1 MRGEPD
7 RLCPFTADDDPRGPT
22 RAAFVWA
29 QSAGGILLCRVE
41 NTVYDF
47 AYSLFLAIRTAIV
60 MDRKLAAILAADV
73 VGYSALMEADEAGT
87 HERLKAGRKELFEP
101 EIARHHGRVF
111 KVMGDG
117 MLAEFGSV
125 VDAVECAV
133 ALQRGLAERNAAVPE
148 EQRIQVRIGI
158 NLGEVIVEGD
168 DRYGEG
174 VNIATRLEQLA
185 EPGGI
190 YVSGKV
196 AKEVEK
202 RLAFGFEPM
211 GEQKVKN
218 LAEPVSVFRIK
229 LDDTPARGL
238 ARLPSRRVW
247 PWAAAI
253 AAALLVIA
261 GAWFAWRPP
270 APETAVVAPDPV
282 VADARPS
289 LVVLPFANLSDD
301 KEQGYLADGITEDL
315 TTELARVPGL
325 FVISRNAAFTYK
337 GKAVAPAQIAKDLGV
352 RYILEG
358 STRRAGEAMRINAQL
373 IDTRTGGHVWA
384 ERFDGRWAEVFALQ
398 DKVVANVAGT
408 LKLKL
413 VPSSAEEAGGTNN
426 AAAYDAWLRGWD
438 LRKRDS
444 VEDFVKAADY
454 FKQALALDPQFGA
467 ADAAL
472 AYIYWDANEPRQKAL
487 GISWEENNAKL
498 LEHLDAAAKH
508 PSTDYY
514 GMLAQLLVRQQKSDE
529 AIAALQKAIALNP
542 SESWIYEDMSQ
553 ALTFNGRAADGLA
566 FLDSAM
572 RVDPGWTPRRYY
584 LQGLAYFSQDRFADA
599 VTSLEKIDFQSGDF
613 WSKYYALQV
622 LLPAYGHL
630 DRDAEIAAVKEKFQ
644 PVLNELFEGQEISGL
659 LTQNFFA
666 FKNYADFE
674 RLLDGLR
681 KAGVPEARFGM
692 DTASMDRLTG
702 AEIGAIFYGHEL
714 EGRELDTDE
723 SYWQSTAPD
732 GTARLSL
739 GASSDTGVFRIEG
752 DTYCVY
758 WRMTHRH
765 CTMVFRNPTG
775 TLEKRNEYL
784 QIIRYRRIEFSVVK

>member
-1 MRGEPD
+1 ME
-7 RLCPFTADDDPRGPT
+7 
-22 RAAFVWA
+22 
-29 QSAGGILLCRVE
+29 
-41 NTVYDF
+41 
-47 AYSLFLAIRTAIV
+47 
-60 MDRKLAAILAADV
+60 RKLAAILAADV

-148 EQRIQVRIGI
+148 DQRIQVRIGI
-158 NLGEVIVEGD
+158 NLGEVIVEGE

-202 RLAFGFEPM
+202 KLAFGFEPM

-218 LAEPVSVFRIK
+218 IAEPVSVFRIK
-229 LDDTPARGL
+229 LDGTPARRLGP
-238 ARLPSRRVW
+238 LPSQRAW

-253 AAALLVIA
+253 AAVVLVIA
-261 GAWFAWRPP
+261 GAWFASRPP
-270 APETAVVAPDPV
+270 APEAVVAPDPV

-337 GKAVAPAQIAKDLGV
+337 GKAVPPAQIAKELGV

-358 STRRAGEAMRINAQL
+358 STRRAGEEMRINAQL
-373 IDTRTGGHVWA
+373 IDTKTGGHLWA
-384 ERFDGRWAEVFALQ
+384 ERFDGAWAEVFALQ
-398 DKVVANVAGT
+398 DKVVASVAGT

-438 LRKRDS
+438 LRERDS
-444 VEDFVKAADY
+444 IDDFVKATDY
-454 FKQALALDPQFGA
+454 FKQALALDPNFGA

-472 AYIYWDANEPRQKAL
+472 AMIYWDANQERQRAL
-487 GISWEENNAKL
+487 GLSSWDETNAKL
-498 LEHLDAAAKH
+498 LEHLEAAAKH

-542 SESWIYEDMSQ
+542 SESWIYIDMSQ

-566 FLDSAM
+566 FLDSAL
-572 RVDPGWTPRRYY
+572 RVDPGWDPWRYY

-599 VTSLEKIDFQSGDF
+599 ATSLEKIDLQSDDF
-613 WSKYYALQV
+613 WAKFYGLQV
-622 LLPAYGHL
+622 LLSAYGHL
-630 DRDAEIAAVKEKFQ
+630 GRDADSAAVKEKLK
-644 PVLNELFEGQEISGL
+644 PLLNEINAGQELSGL

-666 FKNYADFE
+666 FKNHADFE
-674 RLLDGLR
+674 RLLGW
-681 KAGVPEARFGM
+681 PEKGGRAR
-692 DTASMDRLTG
+692 
-702 AEIGAIFYGHEL
+702 
-714 EGRELDTDE
+714 
-723 SYWQSTAPD
+723 
-732 GTARLSL
+732 SL
-739 GASSDTGVFRIEG
+739 I
-752 DTYCVY
+752 
-758 WRMTHRH
+758 RH
-765 CTMVFRNPTG
+765 G
-775 TLEKRNEYL
+775 
-784 QIIRYRRIEFSVVK
+784 RRI

>member
-1 MRGEPD
+1 
-7 RLCPFTADDDPRGPT
+7 
-22 RAAFVWA
+22 
-29 QSAGGILLCRVE
+29 
-41 NTVYDF
+41 
-47 AYSLFLAIRTAIV
+47 

-148 EQRIQVRIGI
+148 DQRIQVRIGI
-158 NLGEVIVEGD
+158 NLGEVIVEGE

-202 RLAFGFEPM
+202 KLAFGFEPM

-218 LAEPVSVFRIK
+218 IAEPVSVFRIK
-229 LDDTPARGL
+229 LDGTPARRLGP
-238 ARLPSRRVW
+238 LPSRRAW

-253 AAALLVIA
+253 AAVVLVIA
-261 GAWFAWRPP
+261 GAWFASRPP
-270 APETAVVAPDPV
+270 APETVVVPDPV

-337 GKAVAPAQIAKDLGV
+337 GKAVPPAQIAKELGV
-352 RYILEG
+352 RYMLEG
-358 STRRAGEAMRINAQL
+358 STRRAGEEMRINAQL
-373 IDTRTGGHVWA
+373 IDTKTGGHVWA
-384 ERFDGRWAEVFALQ
+384 ERFDGAWAEVFALQ
-398 DKVVANVAGT
+398 DKVVASVAGT

-438 LRKRDS
+438 LRNATRSKTSSRPRGIS
-444 VEDFVKAADY
+444 
-454 FKQALALDPQFGA
+454 KQALALDPNFGA

-472 AYIYWDANEPRQKAL
+472 AHDLLGCQPSGRGRSASPPGTRPSQTSRTSGGRRQA
-487 GISWEENNAKL
+487 S
-498 LEHLDAAAKH
+498 
-508 PSTDYY
+508 
-514 GMLAQLLVRQQKSDE
+514 
-529 AIAALQKAIALNP
+529 
-542 SESWIYEDMSQ
+542 
-553 ALTFNGRAADGLA
+553 
-566 FLDSAM
+566 
-572 RVDPGWTPRRYY
+572 
-584 LQGLAYFSQDRFADA
+584 
-599 VTSLEKIDFQSGDF
+599 
-613 WSKYYALQV
+613 
-622 LLPAYGHL
+622 L
-630 DRDAEIAAVKEKFQ
+630 DRLLRHARPVAGTAAEI
-644 PVLNELFEGQEISGL
+644 
-659 LTQNFFA
+659 
-666 FKNYADFE
+666 
-674 RLLDGLR
+674 R
-681 KAGVPEARFGM
+681 
-692 DTASMDRLTG
+692 
-702 AEIGAIFYGHEL
+702 
-714 EGRELDTDE
+714 
-723 SYWQSTAPD
+723 
-732 GTARLSL
+732 
-739 GASSDTGVFRIEG
+739 
-752 DTYCVY
+752 
-758 WRMTHRH
+758 
-765 CTMVFRNPTG
+765 
-775 TLEKRNEYL
+775 
-784 QIIRYRRIEFSVVK
+784 